1 MTVSLE
7 RSFAYCRALTR
18 RRAKNFYYSF
28 VLLPKA
34 EHDAICAIY
43 AFMRYCDD
51 LSDEPG
57 ASRAKIEKWQGDLR
71 AGLRGEYGDHPVW
84 PAFHDVVQ
92 RYGIPHRYF
101 DEMIDGVSSDL
112 GVRRFQTFHELYGY
126 CYQVASVAGLCV
138 IHIFGF
144 DSPRAPILAEKCGI
158 AFQLTNILRDVRED
172 AGRGRI
178 YFPAEDLE
186 RFQVDPEDIL
196 AGRRTDAL
204 VELLRFEGQRARAYY
219 LESGDLVGLVRRRNR
234 TSLWA
239 LIEIYRRLLERIE
252 ASGYDVMERRIR
264 LPSWEKAWVVVQ
276 AALRREAKA

>member
-1 MTVSLE
+1 MTVSFE
-7 RSFAYCRALTR
+7 KSFAYCRALTR

-28 VLLPKA
+28 VLLPRA

-57 ASRAKIEKWQGDLR
+57 SCRARIEEWRGDLR
-71 AGLRGEYGDHPVW
+71 AALSGEYGDHPVW
-84 PAFHDVVQ
+84 PAFHYVVQ
-92 RYGIPHRYF
+92 RRRIPHRYF

-112 GVRRFQTFHELYGY
+112 DARRFQTFEELYRY

-144 DSPRAPILAEKCGI
+144 DSPKAPILAEKCGI

-172 AGRGRI
+172 AERGRI
-178 YFPAEDLE
+178 YFPMEDLE
-186 RFQVDPEDIL
+186 RFHVDPEDIL
-196 AGRRTDAL
+196 AGRRTDSF
-204 VELLRFEGQRARAYY
+204 VELLRFQGRRARAYY
-219 LESGDLVGLVRRRNR
+219 SESRDLVNLVRPVNR
-234 TSLWA
+234 SSLWA

-252 ASGYDVMERRIR
+252 ASGFDVLDRRIR
-264 LPSWEKAWVVVQ
+264 LPGWEKAWVVAQ
-276 AALRREAKA
+276 AALRRKAKR